1 MDQEVL
7 VSENF
12 SSGRML
18 LERLT
23 VEGFDVIAGAWV
35 RESRESEEGP
45 WFFYVASKEV
55 DDRGIIEAYRQ
66 LSIIMAML
74 PDLWIDPFGV
84 KLVGADDLVT
94 QALLKVRGQLTGT
107 RPRRIY
113 QGSLGDRPI
122 MDAYVYPAVATV
134 ATGS

>member
-1 MDQEVL
+1 MDQEAL
-7 VSENF
+7 VGDNF

-18 LERLT
+18 LERLAA
-23 VEGFDVIAGAWV
+23 EGFDVIAGAWV
-35 RESRESEEGP
+35 RESRENGEAP

-55 DDRGIIEAYRQ
+55 DDRGLIEAHRRF
-66 LSIIMAML
+66 SIIMAML

-84 KLVGADDLVT
+84 KLVGTDDPVT
-94 QALLKVRGQLTGT
+94 RDLLKVRSQLTGT
-107 RPRRIY
+107 RPQRIY

-134 ATGS
+134 AAGS